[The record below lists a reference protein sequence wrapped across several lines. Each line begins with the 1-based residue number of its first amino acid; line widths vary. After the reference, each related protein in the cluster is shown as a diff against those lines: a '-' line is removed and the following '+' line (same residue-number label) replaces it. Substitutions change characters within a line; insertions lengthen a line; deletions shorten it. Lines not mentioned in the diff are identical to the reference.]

1 MTRPEPRY
9 RRILLKLS
17 GEALAAGGQGFDAEV
32 LAAVA
37 DDVRRAVEAGVQ
49 VGLVVGGG
57 NIFRGLST
65 LGGSMNRALADSMGM
80 LATMINALALQD
92 SLERHG
98 VRAVTFS
105 AVSMPSVCERF
116 TWRRAIEVME
126 SGAVALLGGGTG
138 NPYFTTDTAACLR
151 ALEVRADVVMKATKV
166 DGVYDKDPM
175 KHPEAVKFDRL
186 THRECL
192 ERSLAVM
199 DTTAISLCME
209 NDLPILVF
217 NMLTRGNI
225 LRAVQGEP
233 IGTVV
238 SASAEA

>member
-1 MTRPEPRY
+1 IVAMTRPEPRY

-98 VRAVTFS
+98 VRAVTRS
-105 AVSMPSVCERF
+105 AVSMPSVCECF
-116 TWRRAIEVME
+116 TGRGATDGME
-126 SGAVALLGGGTG
+126 TGAVAL
-138 NPYFTTDTAACLR
+138 
-151 ALEVRADVVMKATKV
+151 
-166 DGVYDKDPM
+166 
-175 KHPEAVKFDRL
+175 
-186 THRECL
+186 
-192 ERSLAVM
+192 
-199 DTTAISLCME
+199 
-209 NDLPILVF
+209 
-217 NMLTRGNI
+217 TRGS
-225 LRAVQGEP
+225 AAEP
-233 IGTVV
+233 DSPTEIA
-238 SASAEA
+238 ASMR